1 MVMATTP
8 LATATALALVG
19 GSLRQSNDYGL
30 GLWGKGRGFGCTWWQ
45 IMAAAGGFCE
55 RSGLYPSRSCRV
67 ALSSW
72 VILPLVWATCLI
84 SAGFRLIVLPLALAS
99 LVFGCRDQLSLDEA
113 GLLDPVAFVIGGQ

>member
-30 GLWGKGRGFGCTWWQ
+30 GLWGEGRGFGCTWWQ

-55 RSGLYPSRSCRV
+55 RSGVHHQRPCRV
-67 ALSSW
+67 APSRC
-72 VILPLVWATCLI
+72 VIWPLARATSLI
-84 SAGFRLIVLPLALAS
+84 SAAFRLIFLPLALAS

-113 GLLDPVAFVIGGQ
+113 GLLDAVAFVIG